1 MTLAA
6 IFLAGMI
13 FALPPGTTSRQDAP
27 QPAPAAAPADA
38 PAKQDQNTAPA
49 AQSPPAPSQAPPAGA
64 KNAKPTATQTHS
76 ATTTKSHHK
85 KRVLPPCDSNPAA
98 GPVAAGSNP
107 APSDAATSGGAATSK
122 ATSPCTPSKVVVR
135 QGGTSEPSIQLA
147 GGHADQTAQQRD
159 AANQIL
165 QSADTNLKKVSGRQL
180 SADQQDMVNQIRQF
194 MAQSKTAIDT
204 GDLERAHTLAWKA
217 QVLSEELVKPEAK

>member
-13 FALPPGTTSRQDAP
+13 CTLSPATTSRQDAP
-27 QPAPAAAPADA
+27 QPTPAAAPSDA
-38 PAKQDQNTAPA
+38 PAKQDQSTAPA
-49 AQSPPAPSQAPPAGA
+49 AQSPPAPSQAPSAGA
-64 KNAKPTATQTHS
+64 KNAKPTPSQTHS
-76 ATTTKSHHK
+76 TTTTRSHHK
-85 KRVLPPCDSNPAA
+85 KRVLPPCDSTPAA
-98 GPVAAGSNP
+98 GQVTAGSKP
-107 APSDAATSGGAATSK
+107 APADAVPSGSPASSK

-194 MAQSKTAIDT
+194 MAQSKTAIDV

-217 QVLSEELVKPEAK
+217 QVLSEELVKPETK